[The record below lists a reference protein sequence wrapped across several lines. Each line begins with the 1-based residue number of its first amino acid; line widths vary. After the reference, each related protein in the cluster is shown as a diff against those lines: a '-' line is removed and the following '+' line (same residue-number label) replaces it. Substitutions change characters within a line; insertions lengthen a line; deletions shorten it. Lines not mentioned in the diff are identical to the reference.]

1 MLIPVLLGAEHQ
13 TSAFD
18 SGEADLDT
26 WLRTEGLAAQKKGT
40 SRVFV
45 LTEDTDPDHHVLAYY
60 TLSAHLI
67 DREELTSRL
76 GRGMPAQLPA
86 MLLGKLAITT
96 SRQGGGLGGQVLAE
110 AIARVAYLSDQV
122 GFRYL
127 VVDALHE
134 QAATFYEHYGFTRV
148 PTPQALRL
156 VLRVRP
162 TLLQP

>member
-1 MLIPVLLGAEHQ
+1 MLIPALLSAEHQ

-18 SGEADLDT
+18 CGEADLDA
-26 WLRTEGLAAQKKGT
+26 WLRIEGLAAQKKGT

-45 LTEDTDPDHHVLAYY
+45 LTEDADPDHRVLAYY

-67 DREELTSRL
+67 EREELTAGL

-96 SRQGGGLGGQVLAE
+96 SRQGGGLGGQILAE
-110 AIARVAYLSDQV
+110 AIARAVYLSDQV

-134 QAATFYEHYGFTRV
+134 QAATFYEHYGFARV

-156 VLRVRP
+156 VLRVKP
-162 TLLQP
+162 ALLQP